1 MYEMTPAE
9 VVARLDQFIVGQD
22 DAKRAVAIALR
33 NRWRWKQLPDEMRR
47 EVTPKNILMIG
58 PTGVGK
64 TEITRRLAG
73 LTGAPFV
80 KVEASKY
87 TEVGYYGRDVESI
100 IRDLVEA
107 SISIVR
113 ERARKEVEDE
123 ARTRVENRLLDLL
136 LKSSETNVPEPS
148 LLPVPNFGLPATD
161 SDSKN
166 DGDEPS
172 RDGTTDLPDMLNVE
186 TQHDDRIEKE
196 RERRERQS
204 RTREKFRQMLRDGK
218 LEEKTVELSIEQ
230 KAASVQMFSGLGMEQ
245 MDPSMQNVFERLI
258 PSQTRTRELTVEQ
271 ARKVLFDQIVDEL
284 VDQDSVQEEAVRLAE
299 ASGIVFID
307 EIDKVCVDG
316 EGSKGPDVSRQGVQ
330 RDLLPIVEGTIVQTK
345 YGNLKTDNILFI
357 AAGAFHKNRPSDMMP
372 ELQGRFPIRVE
383 LTDLTRDDFVRIL
396 TEPEAS
402 LIRQYE
408 ALLKVEGVALSF
420 NEDAI
425 QKIADCAFQMN
436 QSTQNIGARRLH
448 TILERLLEEVSF
460 DAPDLSGK
468 SVTIDS
474 AAVQKQ
480 LGDILGSEDLSQ
492 FIL

>member
-1 MYEMTPAE
+1 VYEMTPAE
-9 VVARLDQFIVGQD
+9 VVEQLDQFIVGQN

-64 TEITRRLAG
+64 TEITRRLAK

-107 SISIVR
+107 ALRIVGDK
-113 ERARKEVEDE
+113 ARQDVENEALARVED
-123 ARTRVENRLLDLL
+123 RILDLL
-136 LKSSETNVPEPS
+136 LKSSDPSVPEPS
-148 LLPVPNFGLPATD
+148 ILSIPDFSTPAMTPNDEIADPD
-161 SDSKN
+161 VSDSQ
-166 DGDEPS
+166 PI
-172 RDGTTDLPDMLNVE
+172 
-186 TQHDDRIEKE
+186 QDDSAEQAS
-196 RERRERQS
+196 ERRERQA

-218 LEEKTVELSIEQ
+218 LDDRTVELSVEH
-230 KAASVQMFSGLGMEQ
+230 KAASVQMFSGLGMDQ
-245 MDPSMQNVFERLI
+245 MDPSMQNVFDRLI
-258 PSQTRTRELTVEQ
+258 PSQTRTREMTVEQ

-284 VDQDSVQEEAVRLAE
+284 VDQDSIQDEAVRLAE

-330 RDLLPIVEGTIVQTK
+330 RDLLPIVEGTTVQTK
-345 YGNLKTDNILFI
+345 YGNLITDNILFI
-357 AAGAFHKNRPSDMMP
+357 AAGAFHKARPSDMMP

-402 LIRQYE
+402 LLRQYE
-408 ALLKVEGVALSF
+408 ALLKVEGVELSF
-420 NEDAI
+420 SDDAI

-448 TILERLLEEVSF
+448 TILERLLEDVSF
-460 DAPDLSGK
+460 DAPARKGK
-468 SVTIDS
+468 TVTIDS
-474 AAVQKQ
+474 DAVQKH
-480 LGDILGSEDLSQ
+480 LGEILGSEDLSQ

>member
-9 VVARLDQFIVGQD
+9 VVERLDQFIVGQN

-33 NRWRWKQLPDEMRR
+33 NRWRWKQLPEEMRR

-64 TEITRRLAG
+64 TEITRRLAK

-107 SISIVR
+107 ALRIVGD
-113 ERARKEVEDE
+113 EARLNVEDE
-123 ARTRVENRLLDLL
+123 ALARVEERILDLL
-136 LKSSETNVPEPS
+136 LKSSEPDVPEPS
-148 LLPVPNFGLPATD
+148 MLSIPDFSTPATTSDVEPADLDVSD
-161 SDSKN
+161 SDS
-166 DGDEPS
+166 
-172 RDGTTDLPDMLNVE
+172 M
-186 TQHDDRIEKE
+186 QDDSAEQE
-196 RERRERQS
+196 RERRERQA

-218 LEEKTVELSIEQ
+218 LDEKVVELSVEQ

-245 MDPSMQNVFERLI
+245 MDPSMQNVFDRLI
-258 PSQTRTRELTVEQ
+258 PSQTRTREMTVEQ
-271 ARKVLFDQIVDEL
+271 AKKVLFDQIVDEL
-284 VDQDSVQEEAVRLAE
+284 VDQDSIQDEAARLAE

-330 RDLLPIVEGTIVQTK
+330 RDLLPIVEGTTVQTK

-357 AAGAFHKNRPSDMMP
+357 AAGAFHKARPSDMMP

-402 LIRQYE
+402 LLRQYE
-408 ALLKVEGVALSF
+408 ALLEVEGVKLSF
-420 NEDAI
+420 SDDAI

-448 TILERLLEEVSF
+448 TILERLLEDVSF
-460 DAPDLSGK
+460 DAPARKGQA
-468 SVTIDS
+468 VTIDS
-474 AAVQKQ
+474 DAVREQ
-480 LGDILGSEDLSQ
+480 LGEILASEDLSQ

>member
-1 MYEMTPAE
+1 MYEMTPTE
-9 VVARLDQFIVGQD
+9 VVARLDQFIVGQN

-33 NRWRWKQLPDEMRR
+33 NRWRWKQLPEEMRR

-64 TEITRRLAG
+64 TEITRRLAK

-107 SISIVR
+107 AISIVSDK
-113 ERARKEVEDE
+113 ARKDVEDE
-123 ARTRVENRLLDLL
+123 AVARVEERILDLL
-136 LKSSETNVPEPS
+136 LKSSEPNVPEPPLS
-148 LLPVPNFGLPATD
+148 A
-161 SDSKN
+161 
-166 DGDEPS
+166 
-172 RDGTTDLPDMLNVE
+172 LPDFSTLASNSDFGSAVQDGE
-186 TQHDDRIEKE
+186 ESEAQQIEARLDAAEKE
-196 RERRERQS
+196 RERKERQT

-218 LEEKTVELSIEQ
+218 LDDKMVELSVEQ
-230 KAASVQMFSGLGMEQ
+230 KAATVQMFSGLGMDQ
-245 MDPSMQNVFERLI
+245 MDPSMQNVFDRLI
-258 PSQTRTRELTVEQ
+258 PSQKKTREMPVEQ
-271 ARKVLFDQIVDEL
+271 AKKVLFDQVVEELIDRDSIQDEAL
-284 VDQDSVQEEAVRLAE
+284 RLAE
-299 ASGIVFID
+299 ASGLVFID

-330 RDLLPIVEGTIVQTK
+330 RDLLPIVEGTTVQTK

-357 AAGAFHKNRPSDMMP
+357 AAGAFHKSRPSDMMP

-383 LTDLTRDDFVRIL
+383 LADLTRDDFVRIL
-396 TEPEAS
+396 VEPEAS
-402 LIRQYE
+402 LLRQHE
-408 ALLKVEGVALSF
+408 ALLEVEGVKISF
-420 NEDAI
+420 SDDAV

-448 TILERLLEEVSF
+448 TILERLLENVSF
-460 DAPDLSGK
+460 DAPAMSGK
-468 SVTIDS
+468 TVTIDS
-474 AAVQKQ
+474 EAVREQ
-480 LGDILGSEDLSQ
+480 LGEILGSEDLSQ

>member
-1 MYEMTPAE
+1 MYEMTTAE
-9 VVARLDQFIVGQD
+9 VVAKLDQFIVGQN

-33 NRWRWKQLPDEMRR
+33 NRWRWKQLPEDMRR

-64 TEITRRLAG
+64 TEITRRLAK

-107 SISIVR
+107 AIRIVS
-113 ERARKEVEDE
+113 EKARQDVEDE
-123 ARTRVENRLLDLL
+123 ALARVEDRILDLL
-136 LKSSETNVPEPS
+136 LKSSEPNVPEPPMLAIPEFS
-148 LLPVPNFGLPATD
+148 SPAMDAGL
-161 SDSKN
+161 N
-166 DGDEPS
+166 PS
-172 RDGTTDLPDMLNVE
+172 ESTSEESE
-186 TQHDDRIEKE
+186 TQQADAAREAAEKE
-196 RERRERQS
+196 RERKERQA

-218 LEEKTVELSIEQ
+218 LDDKMVELSVEQ
-230 KAASVQMFSGLGMEQ
+230 KAASVQMFSGLGMDQ
-245 MDPSMQNVFERLI
+245 MDPSMQNVFDRLI
-258 PSQTRTRELTVEQ
+258 PSQTKARELPVEQ
-271 ARKVLFDQIVDEL
+271 AKKVLHDQIVEEL
-284 VDQDSVQEEAVRLAE
+284 VDQDAIQDEAIRLAE
-299 ASGIVFID
+299 ASGLVFID

-330 RDLLPIVEGTIVQTK
+330 RDLLPIVEGTTVQTK

-357 AAGAFHKNRPSDMMP
+357 AAGAFHKSRPSDMMP

-383 LTDLTRDDFVRIL
+383 LADLTRDDFVRIL
-396 TEPEAS
+396 VEPEAS
-402 LIRQYE
+402 LLRQYE
-408 ALLKVEGVALSF
+408 ALLKVEGVKLSF
-420 NEDAI
+420 SDDAI

-448 TILERLLEEVSF
+448 TILERLLEDVSF
-460 DAPDLSGK
+460 GAPTLSGK

-474 AAVQKQ
+474 EAVREH
-480 LGDILGSEDLSQ
+480 LGEILGSEDLSQ

>member
-1 MYEMTPAE
+1 MYEMTPTE
-9 VVARLDQFIVGQD
+9 VVARLDQFIVGQN

-33 NRWRWKQLPDEMRR
+33 NRWRWKQLPEEIRR

-64 TEITRRLAG
+64 TEITRRLAK

-107 SISIVR
+107 AISIVSDK
-113 ERARKEVEDE
+113 ARKDVEDE
-123 ARTRVENRLLDLL
+123 ALARVEDRILDLL
-136 LKSSETNVPEPS
+136 LKSSEPSAPEPPMLAIPEFS
-148 LLPVPNFGLPATD
+148 SPAANSTF
-161 SDSKN
+161 
-166 DGDEPS
+166 EPADKES
-172 RDGTTDLPDMLNVE
+172 EESE
-186 TQHDDRIEKE
+186 TQQAEAAHDAAEKE
-196 RERRERQS
+196 RERKERQA

-218 LEEKTVELSIEQ
+218 LDDKMVELSVEQ
-230 KAASVQMFSGLGMEQ
+230 KTATVQMFSGLGMDQ
-245 MDPSMQNVFERLI
+245 MDPSMQNVFDRLI
-258 PSQTRTRELTVEQ
+258 PSQTKTREMPVEQ
-271 ARKVLFDQIVDEL
+271 AKKVLYDQIVEEL
-284 VDQDSVQEEAVRLAE
+284 VDQDSIHEEALRLAE
-299 ASGIVFID
+299 ASGLVFID

-357 AAGAFHKNRPSDMMP
+357 AAGAFHKSRPSDMMP

-383 LTDLTRDDFVRIL
+383 LADLTRDDFVRIL
-396 TEPEAS
+396 VEPEAS
-402 LIRQYE
+402 LLRQYE
-408 ALLKVEGVALSF
+408 ALLKVEGVKLSF
-420 NEDAI
+420 SDDAV

-448 TILERLLEEVSF
+448 TILERLLENVSF
-460 DAPDLSGK
+460 DAPALSGK
-468 SVTIDS
+468 TVTIDS
-474 AAVQKQ
+474 EAVREQ
-480 LGDILGSEDLSQ
+480 LGEILGSEDLSQ

>member
-1 MYEMTPAE
+1 MYEMTPTE
-9 VVARLDQFIVGQD
+9 VVAKLDQFIVGQN

-33 NRWRWKQLPDEMRR
+33 NRWRWKQLPEEMRR

-64 TEITRRLAG
+64 TEITRRLAK

-107 SISIVR
+107 AIRIVS
-113 ERARKEVEDE
+113 EKARKDVEDE
-123 ARTRVENRLLDLL
+123 ALARVEERILDLL
-136 LKSSETNVPEPS
+136 LKSSEPNVPEPS
-148 LLPVPNFGLPATD
+148 MLAIPEFSSPAMD
-161 SDSKN
+161 S
-166 DGDEPS
+166 GFQPS
-172 RDGTTDLPDMLNVE
+172 ESTSEESESQQADAARE
-186 TQHDDRIEKE
+186 AAEKE
-196 RERRERQS
+196 RERQERQS

-218 LEEKTVELSIEQ
+218 LDEKMVELSVEQ
-230 KAASVQMFSGLGMEQ
+230 KAASVQMFSGLGMDQ
-245 MDPSMQNVFERLI
+245 MDPSMQNVFDRLI
-258 PSQTRTRELTVEQ
+258 PSQTKTRELPVEQ
-271 ARKVLFDQIVDEL
+271 AKKLLHDQIVEEL
-284 VDQDSVQEEAVRLAE
+284 VDQDAIQDEALRLAE
-299 ASGIVFID
+299 ASGLVFID

-330 RDLLPIVEGTIVQTK
+330 RDLLPIVEGTTVQTK

-357 AAGAFHKNRPSDMMP
+357 AAGAFHKSRPSDMMP

-383 LTDLTRDDFVRIL
+383 LADLTRDDFVRIL
-396 TEPEAS
+396 VEPEAS
-402 LIRQYE
+402 LLRQYE
-408 ALLKVEGVALSF
+408 ALLKVEGVKLSF
-420 NEDAI
+420 SDDAI

-448 TILERLLEEVSF
+448 TILERLLEDLSF
-460 DAPDLSGK
+460 DAPTLSVK

-474 AAVQKQ
+474 EAVRKH
-480 LGDILGSEDLSQ
+480 LGEILGSEDLSQ